1 MQLLECFGVG
11 TVLENKDTGTDEVMV
26 HCPALNA
33 GADGEALAK
42 VNEEKTSIKTPTGD
56 TIASSG
62 LSSNGI
68 KMKWLPFNTN
78 RVTAPDVRV
87 GSKVVV
93 YKFKGHSKYR
103 WMYFG
108 MDGTLRLETV
118 IYAYSSSPNVT
129 ADSPLTPDNYYIF
142 LISSHKGKISL
153 MTGQGNGEPASFNM
167 TLNTKEG
174 KFNLLDSEENLFAL
188 NSMEHCWSIQNQD
201 KSQFAIDKKKIFMT
215 AEDEILMQA
224 KEHLGIKTKNLDIV
238 VGERF
243 NLQVG
248 NETNF
253 KCPTINIEGHV
264 KHRGNVAQ
272 QGDKEQKGSHK
283 STGQIESDTDCV
295 SAGISGKS
303 HLHDKVQRGGDKSGG
318 PVKG

>member
-11 TVLENKDTGTDEVMV
+11 TVLENKDTDTDEVMI
-26 HCPALNA
+26 HCPQLNA
-33 GADGEALAK
+33 GADGEALAQ
-42 VNEEKTSIKTPTGD
+42 VNEEKASIKSPTGD

-118 IYAYSSSPNVT
+118 IHAYSASPNVT

-142 LISSHKGKISL
+142 LISSHKGQISL
-153 MTGQGNGEPASFNM
+153 LTGQGNGEPASFNL

-188 NSMEHCWSIQNQD
+188 NSMEHCWSISNQD
-201 KSQFAIDKKKIFMT
+201 KSRFAINKKKIYMT
-215 AEDEILMQA
+215 AEDEILLQA
-224 KEHLGIKTKNLDIV
+224 KEHLGIKTKRLDIV
-238 VGERF
+238 VGETF
-243 NLQVG
+243 NMQIG
-248 NETNF
+248 EATNLKSPNIF
-253 KCPTINIEGHV
+253 IEGNITH
-264 KHRGNVAQ
+264 KGNTQQ
-272 QGDKEQKGSHK
+272 QGDKTQEGYQK
-283 STGQIESDTDCV
+283 STGEISSDTDCV
-295 SAGISGKS
+295 SAGISGKT
-303 HLHDKVQRGGDKSGG
+303 HRHDQVQGGKDKSGK
-318 PVKG
+318 PVQG

>member
-1 MQLLECFGVG
+1 MHLLECFGVG
-11 TVLENKDTGTDEVMV
+11 TVLENKDTNTDEVMV
-26 HCPALNA
+26 HCPMINSA
-33 GADGEALAK
+33 ADGEALGK
-42 VNEEKTSIKTPTGD
+42 VSEEKTSIKTPTGD

-78 RVTAPDVRV
+78 RVTSPDVRV

-93 YKFKGHSKYR
+93 YKFQGTSKYR

-118 IYAYSSSPNVT
+118 INAYSASPNVNEN
-129 ADSPLTPDNYYIF
+129 SPLNTDNYYIF
-142 LISSHKGKISL
+142 MMSTHKGQVSL
-153 MTGQGNGEPASFNM
+153 LTGQGNGEPTSFNI

-174 KFNLLDSEENLFAL
+174 KFNLLDGEENLLAL
-188 NSMEHCWSIQNQD
+188 NSMEHCWTMRNQD
-201 KSQFAIDKKKIFMT
+201 KSIFSINKKKILMS

-224 KEHLGIKTKNLDIV
+224 KNHFGIKTKKLDIV
-238 VGERF
+238 VDEVF

-248 NETNF
+248 EQTNWKSPKIF
-253 KCPTINIEGHV
+253 IEGDITH
-264 KHRGNVAQ
+264 KGNVTQ
-272 QGDKEQKGSHK
+272 QGNKQQEGSQK

-295 SAGISGKS
+295 SAGISGKG
-303 HLHDKVQRGGDKSGG
+303 HLHGNVQGGKDKSGG
-318 PVKG
+318 PVNG